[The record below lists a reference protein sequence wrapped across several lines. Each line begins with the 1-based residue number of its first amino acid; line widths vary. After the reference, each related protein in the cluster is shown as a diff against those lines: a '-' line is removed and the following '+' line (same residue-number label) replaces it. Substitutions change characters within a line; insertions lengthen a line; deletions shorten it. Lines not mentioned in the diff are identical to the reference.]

1 MISVTV
7 IHVGDFKEKY
17 FKEAEN
23 EYIKRLKAYCD
34 YKTVCIKEE
43 SSFGED
49 SEKLIQRALEK
60 EASAIRNAI
69 PKQAF
74 KIAMCIEGKQLS
86 STELADVFAR
96 ESRPICFIIGSSFG
110 LDESLKK
117 ECDMRLSMS
126 KMTFPHML
134 ARVMLAE
141 QVYRANTINAGK
153 KYHK

>member
-1 MISVTV
+1 MNSVTV

-23 EYIKRLKAYCD
+23 EYIKRLKAFCD

-43 SSFGED
+43 SCFGED
-49 SEKLIQRALEK
+49 SEKLIAKALEK
-60 EASAIRNAI
+60 EANAIRAAI

-74 KIAMCIEGKQLS
+74 KIAMCIEGKLLS
-86 STELADVFAR
+86 STELADVFAK

-110 LDESLKK
+110 LDENLKK

-141 QVYRANTINAGK
+141 QVYRAFSINNRK
-153 KYHK
+153 RYHK

>member
-1 MISVTV
+1 M
-7 IHVGDFKEKY
+7 
-17 FKEAEN
+17 
-23 EYIKRLKAYCD
+23 KAYCD

-49 SEKLIQRALEK
+49 SEKLILRALEK
-60 EASAIRNAI
+60 EANAIRAAI
-69 PKQAF
+69 PKQAV
-74 KIAMCIEGKQLS
+74 KVAMCIEGKQLS
-86 STELADVFAR
+86 STELASVFAN

-110 LDESLKK
+110 LDEGLKK
-117 ECDMRLSMS
+117 ECDMRISMS

-141 QVYRANTINAGK
+141 QVYRVFTINSGK

>member
-1 MISVTV
+1 MNSITV

-17 FKEAEN
+17 FKDAEQ
-23 EYIKRLKAYCD
+23 EYIKRLKAFCD

-43 SSFGED
+43 GTFGED
-49 SEKLIQRALEK
+49 SEKLILRALEK
-60 EASAIRNAI
+60 EANAIRAAI

-74 KIAMCIEGKQLS
+74 KVAMCIEGKQLS

-110 LDESLKK
+110 LDESLKR
-117 ECDMRLSMS
+117 ECDMKLSMS

-141 QVYRANTINAGK
+141 QVYRANAINAGK

>member
-1 MISVTV
+1 MNSVTV
-7 IHVGDFKEKY
+7 IHVGDFKENY
-17 FKEAEN
+17 FKCAES
-23 EYIKRLKAYCD
+23 EYIKRLKAFCD
-34 YKTVCIKEE
+34 YKTVYIKEE

-49 SEKLIQRALEK
+49 SEKLILRALEK
-60 EASAIRNAI
+60 EAAAIRAAI
-69 PKQAF
+69 PKQAL

-86 STELADVFAR
+86 STELAEVFAN

-110 LDESLKK
+110 LDESLKR

-141 QVYRANTINAGK
+141 QIYRANAINSGK

>member
-1 MISVTV
+1 MNSVTV

-17 FKEAEN
+17 FKDAEN
-23 EYIKRLKAYCD
+23 EYIKRLKAFCD

-43 SSFGED
+43 SCFGEE
-49 SEKLIQRALEK
+49 SEKLIKRALEK
-60 EASAIRNAI
+60 EASAIKAAI
-69 PKQAF
+69 PKNAL

-86 STELADVFAR
+86 STELAALFEN

-110 LDESLKK
+110 LDEALKR
-117 ECDMRLSMS
+117 ECDIKLSMS

-141 QVYRANTINAGK
+141 QVYRAYAINNGK
-153 KYHK
+153 RYHK

>member
-1 MISVTV
+1 MNNVTV

-17 FKEAEN
+17 FKDAEN
-23 EYIKRLKAYCD
+23 EYIKRLKAYCE
-34 YKTVCIKEE
+34 YKTIFIKEE
-43 SSFGED
+43 SCFGED

-60 EASAIRNAI
+60 EAAAIRNAI

-86 STELADVFAR
+86 STELADVFQK

-110 LDESLKK
+110 LDEGLKK

-141 QVYRANTINAGK
+141 QVYRANAINAGK

>member
-1 MISVTV
+1 MNSVTV
-7 IHVGDFKEKY
+7 IHVGDFKESY
-17 FKEAEN
+17 FRDAEN
-23 EYIKRLKAYCD
+23 EYIKRLKPFCE

-49 SEKLIQRALEK
+49 SEKLISRALEK
-60 EASAIRNAI
+60 EASAIRAAI
-69 PKQAF
+69 PKQAY
-74 KIAMCIEGKQLS
+74 KIALCIEGKQYS
-86 STELADVFAR
+86 STELAEVFAR

-110 LDESLKK
+110 LDETLKK

-134 ARVMLAE
+134 ARVMLVE
-141 QVYRANTINAGK
+141 QVYRANAINNGK

>member
-1 MISVTV
+1 MNSVTV
-7 IHVGDFKEKY
+7 IHVGDFKESY
-17 FKEAEN
+17 FREAEN
-23 EYIKRLKAYCD
+23 EYIKRIRPFCE

-49 SEKLIQRALEK
+49 SEKLIARALEK
-60 EASAIRNAI
+60 EAAAIRAAV
-69 PKQAF
+69 PKQAL

-86 STELADVFAR
+86 STELAEVFAK

-110 LDESLKK
+110 LDESLKR
-117 ECDMRLSMS
+117 ECDMKLSMS

-141 QVYRANTINAGK
+141 QVYRANAINAGK

>member
-1 MISVTV
+1 MTSVTV

-17 FKEAEN
+17 FKDAEN
-23 EYIKRLKAYCD
+23 EYIKRLKAFCD

-43 SSFGED
+43 SCFGEESD
-49 SEKLIQRALEK
+49 KLILRALER
-60 EASAIRNAI
+60 EASAIRQQI
-69 PKQAF
+69 PKNSL

-86 STELADVFAR
+86 SEELAKSFEN

-110 LDESLKK
+110 LDEALKR

-141 QVYRANTINAGK
+141 QVYRAFAINNGK
-153 KYHK
+153 RYHK

>member
-1 MISVTV
+1 MNNITV

-60 EASAIRNAI
+60 EAAAIRNAI

-86 STELADVFAR
+86 STELAQVFEKEA
-96 ESRPICFIIGSSFG
+96 RPIYFIIGSSFG
-110 LDESLKK
+110 LDENLKK
-117 ECDMRLSMS
+117 ECDLRLSMS

>member
-1 MISVTV
+1 MNSVTV

-23 EYIKRLKAYCD
+23 EYIKRLKAFCD

-43 SSFGED
+43 SCFGED
-49 SEKLIQRALEK
+49 SEKLINRALEK
-60 EASAIRNAI
+60 EANAIRQAI
-69 PKQAF
+69 PKQAL

-86 STELADVFAR
+86 STELADVFSNEA
-96 ESRPICFIIGSSFG
+96 RPICFIIGSSFG
-110 LDESLKK
+110 LDESLKR
-117 ECDMRLSMS
+117 ECDIRLSMS

-141 QVYRANTINAGK
+141 QVYRAFAINNGK

>member
-1 MISVTV
+1 MTSVTV

-17 FKEAEN
+17 FKDAEN
-23 EYIKRLKAYCD
+23 EYIKRLKAFCD

-43 SSFGED
+43 SCFGEESD
-49 SEKLIQRALEK
+49 KLILRALER
-60 EASAIRNAI
+60 EAVAIRQQI
-69 PKQAF
+69 PKNAV

-86 STELADVFAR
+86 SEELAKSFEN

-110 LDESLKK
+110 LDEALKR

-141 QVYRANTINAGK
+141 QVYRVFAINNGK
-153 KYHK
+153 RYHK

>member
-1 MISVTV
+1 MNSVTV

-23 EYIKRLKAYCD
+23 EYIKRIKSFGE

-43 SSFGED
+43 QLFED
-49 SEKLIQRALEK
+49 SEKLIKRALEK
-60 EASAIRNAI
+60 EAVAIRAAI
-69 PKQAF
+69 PKQAL
-74 KIAMCIEGKQLS
+74 KVAMCIEGKQLT
-86 STELADVFAR
+86 STELAAIFEG

-117 ECDMRLSMS
+117 ECDMRISMS

-141 QVYRANTINAGK
+141 QVYRAFSIVNNK
-153 KYHK
+153 RYHK

>member
-1 MISVTV
+1 MNSITV

-23 EYIKRLKAYCD
+23 EYIKRLKAFCD
-34 YKTVCIKEE
+34 YKTICIKEE

-49 SEKLIQRALEK
+49 SEKLIKRALEK
-60 EASAIRNAI
+60 EASAIRVSI

-86 STELADVFAR
+86 STELADVFAG

-110 LDESLKK
+110 LDEGLKR
-117 ECDMRLSMS
+117 ECDMKLSMS

-141 QVYRANTINAGK
+141 QVYRAFSINNGK
-153 KYHK
+153 RYHK

>member
-1 MISVTV
+1 MNSVTV

-23 EYIKRLKAYCD
+23 EYIKRIKSFGE

-43 SSFGED
+43 QLFED
-49 SEKLIQRALEK
+49 SEKLIKRALEK
-60 EASAIRNAI
+60 EAVAIRAAI
-69 PKQAF
+69 PKQAL
-74 KIAMCIEGKQLS
+74 KVAMCIEGKQLTS
-86 STELADVFAR
+86 VELAAVFEG

-117 ECDMRLSMS
+117 ECDLRISMS

-141 QVYRANTINAGK
+141 QVYRAFTIVNRK

>member
-1 MISVTV
+1 MNSVTL

-17 FKEAEN
+17 FKEAES
-23 EYIKRLKAYCD
+23 EYIKRLKAFCE

-43 SSFGED
+43 SCFGEE
-49 SEKLIQRALEK
+49 SEKLILRALEK
-60 EASAIRNAI
+60 EATAIRQAI
-69 PKQAF
+69 PKNAL

-86 STELADVFAR
+86 STELAAVF
-96 ESRPICFIIGSSFG
+96 ENEPRPACFIIGSSFG

-117 ECDMRLSMS
+117 ECDLRISMS

-141 QVYRANTINAGK
+141 QVYRACTINSGK

>member
-1 MISVTV
+1 MNSVTV

-17 FKEAEN
+17 FKDAEA
-23 EYIKRLKAYCD
+23 EYIKRLKAFCD
-34 YKTVCIKEE
+34 YKTICIKEE
-43 SSFGED
+43 SCFGEE

-60 EASAIRNAI
+60 EANAIRQQI
-69 PKQAF
+69 PKNAL

-86 STELADVFAR
+86 STELAKALEN

-110 LDESLKK
+110 LDESLKR
-117 ECDMRLSMS
+117 ECDLRLSMS

-141 QVYRANTINAGK
+141 QVYRAFAINNGK

>member
-1 MISVTV
+1 MNNITV

-34 YKTVCIKEE
+34 YKTICIKEE

-60 EASAIRNAI
+60 EANAIRSAI

-86 STELADVFAR
+86 STELADVFSK

-110 LDESLKK
+110 LDEGLKK
-117 ECDMRLSMS
+117 ECDLRLSMS

>member
-1 MISVTV
+1 MNSVTI

-17 FKEAEN
+17 FKDAEN
-23 EYIKRLKAYCD
+23 EYIKRLKAFCD

-43 SSFGED
+43 SCFGED
-49 SEKLIQRALEK
+49 SEKLILRALEK
-60 EASAIRNAI
+60 EANAIRQAI
-69 PKQAF
+69 PKNAL

-86 STELADVFAR
+86 SVELANVFLN

-110 LDESLKK
+110 LDEALKR
-117 ECDMRLSMS
+117 ECDLRLSMS

-141 QVYRANTINAGK
+141 QVYRAFSINSGK

>member
-1 MISVTV
+1 MNAVTI

-17 FKEAEN
+17 FKDAEA
-23 EYIKRLKAYCD
+23 EYIKRLKAFCD

-49 SEKLIQRALEK
+49 SEKLIARALEK
-60 EASAIRNAI
+60 EAAAIRQAI
-69 PKQAF
+69 PKNAL

-86 STELADVFAR
+86 STELADVFAN

-110 LDESLKK
+110 LDESLKR
-117 ECDMRLSMS
+117 ECDQRISMS

-141 QVYRANTINAGK
+141 QVYRAFSINAGK

>member
-1 MISVTV
+1 MNNITV

-141 QVYRANTINAGK
+141 QVYRANTINSGK

>member
-1 MISVTV
+1 MNSVTV
-7 IHVGDFKEKY
+7 IHVGDFKESY
-17 FKEAEN
+17 FREAEN
-23 EYIKRLKAYCD
+23 EYIKRIKPFCE

-60 EASAIRNAI
+60 EANAIRAAI
-69 PKQAF
+69 PKQAK
-74 KIAMCIEGKQLS
+74 KIALCIEGKQIS
-86 STELADVFAR
+86 STELAELFVND
-96 ESRPICFIIGSSFG
+96 SRPICFIIGSSFG
-110 LDESLKK
+110 LDENLKR
-117 ECDMRLSMS
+117 ECELKLSMS

-141 QVYRANTINAGK
+141 QVYRANAINNGK

>member
-1 MISVTV
+1 MNSVTI

-17 FKEAEN
+17 FKDAEA
-23 EYIKRLKAYCD
+23 EYIKRLKAFCD

-43 SSFGED
+43 SCFGEE
-49 SEKLIQRALEK
+49 SEKLIARALEK
-60 EASAIRNAI
+60 EAAAIRQAI
-69 PKQAF
+69 PKNALR
-74 KIAMCIEGKQLS
+74 IAMCIEGKQLS
-86 STELADVFAR
+86 STELAGVFAN

-110 LDESLKK
+110 LDEALKR

-141 QVYRANTINAGK
+141 QVYRAFAINGGK

>member
-1 MISVTV
+1 MNSVTV

-17 FKEAEN
+17 FKDAEN
-23 EYIKRLKAYCD
+23 EYIKRLKAFCD

-49 SEKLIQRALEK
+49 SEKLIARALEK
-60 EASAIRNAI
+60 EAAAIRAAV
-69 PKQAF
+69 PKQAL

-86 STELADVFAR
+86 STELAEVFAK

-110 LDESLKK
+110 LDESLKR
-117 ECDMRLSMS
+117 ECDMKLSMS

>member
-1 MISVTV
+1 MNSVTV
-7 IHVGDFKEKY
+7 IHVGDFKESY
-17 FKEAEN
+17 FREAEN
-23 EYIKRLKAYCD
+23 EYIKRIRPFCE

-60 EASAIRNAI
+60 EANAIRAAI
-69 PKQAF
+69 PKQAK
-74 KIAMCIEGKQLS
+74 KIALCIEGKQIS
-86 STELADVFAR
+86 STELAELFVND
-96 ESRPICFIIGSSFG
+96 SRPICFIIGSSFG
-110 LDESLKK
+110 LDENLKS
-117 ECDMRLSMS
+117 ECEVRLSMS

-141 QVYRANTINAGK
+141 QVYRANAINNGK